1 MNWQLEIVK
10 IAIKVAKRYFIAIE
24 EVTIRHESC
33 IKFTTTLLN
42 Q

>member
-1 MNWQLEIVK
+1 MEIVK
-10 IAIKVAKRYFIAIE
+10 IAIKVAKRDFIAIE

-33 IKFTTTLLN
+33 IKFITTLLK